1 MLTSRAV
8 AYLNVDSSVAG
19 PGFYAAATPQ
29 LDELLREATKKVS
42 NFHNNSRLLSDL
54 LKVIWTAP
62 IIVIQS
68 NNPWWIHSIYTERYY
83 FTFNV

>member
-1 MLTSRAV
+1 MLASRAV

-42 NFHNNSRLLSDL
+42 SIHNNSRLLPDL
-54 LKVIWTAP
+54 LKVIKTAS
-62 IIVIQS
+62 IIVIQL
-68 NNPWWIHSIYTERYY
+68 NNPWWIFSIFTEKY
-83 FTFNV
+83 